1 MIKNTSSNS
10 LSCSTARNLS
20 ENVPKTK
27 STNSTNR
34 PPLADRT
41 NRDKVEGGKSK
52 GDSKTSKTSNN
63 KGVDKATKQ
72 NDDLTFLE
80 DLPTPEEAIQ
90 AFRNGDKELF
100 QETLEGLYQNAE
112 YVKIQL
118 SEDDNNKSDLQTI
131 LDAVASDMA
140 ILKKFLSEV
149 PSVEKQEV
157 TPKWVDIDAGDASD
171 PQSVVDYVNVIY
183 DYMLEKEKENL
194 VSINYL
200 THQSDI
206 NEKMRGILVDW
217 LVEVHRMFK
226 LLPETLFLTV
236 YIIDKFLGVENIP
249 REQLQLVGITAML
262 ISSKYE
268 EIYAPECNDFV
279 YISDGAYTKRQILDM
294 ENVILNRLAF
304 KLTTPLAL
312 QFLRRYS
319 KAAGSD
325 YNVHSLCKYII
336 ETMLLD
342 VNIHTY
348 PPSIIAATAVFI
360 ARKMSG
366 NKELWNATLEKYTT
380 YSEKEIR
387 GCVEFVNGRLKATR
401 GSSLKAI
408 EKKYS
413 LAKFGQVTG
422 IALVDV

>member
-1 MIKNTSSNS
+1 
-10 LSCSTARNLS
+10 
-20 ENVPKTK
+20 
-27 STNSTNR
+27 
-34 PPLADRT
+34 
-41 NRDKVEGGKSK
+41 
-52 GDSKTSKTSNN
+52 
-63 KGVDKATKQ
+63 
-72 NDDLTFLE
+72 
-80 DLPTPEEAIQ
+80 
-90 AFRNGDKELF
+90 
-100 QETLEGLYQNAE
+100 
-112 YVKIQL
+112 
-118 SEDDNNKSDLQTI
+118 
-131 LDAVASDMA
+131 
-140 ILKKFLSEV
+140 
-149 PSVEKQEV
+149 
-157 TPKWVDIDAGDASD
+157 
-171 PQSVVDYVNVIY
+171 
-183 DYMLEKEKENL
+183 
-194 VSINYL
+194 
-200 THQSDI
+200 
-206 NEKMRGILVDW
+206 
-217 LVEVHRMFK
+217 
-226 LLPETLFLTV
+226 LTV

>member
-1 MIKNTSSNS
+1 
-10 LSCSTARNLS
+10 
-20 ENVPKTK
+20 
-27 STNSTNR
+27 
-34 PPLADRT
+34 
-41 NRDKVEGGKSK
+41 
-52 GDSKTSKTSNN
+52 
-63 KGVDKATKQ
+63 
-72 NDDLTFLE
+72 
-80 DLPTPEEAIQ
+80 
-90 AFRNGDKELF
+90 
-100 QETLEGLYQNAE
+100 
-112 YVKIQL
+112 
-118 SEDDNNKSDLQTI
+118 
-131 LDAVASDMA
+131 
-140 ILKKFLSEV
+140 
-149 PSVEKQEV
+149 
-157 TPKWVDIDAGDASD
+157 
-171 PQSVVDYVNVIY
+171 
-183 DYMLEKEKENL
+183 
-194 VSINYL
+194 
-200 THQSDI
+200 
-206 NEKMRGILVDW
+206 
-217 LVEVHRMFK
+217 
-226 LLPETLFLTV
+226 
-236 YIIDKFLGVENIP
+236 
-249 REQLQLVGITAML
+249 LVGITAML

-387 GCVEFVNGRLKATR
+387 GCAEFVNGRLKATR